1 MLTHLQFEPEC
12 SLCRCLTFTGR
23 QRVAPL
29 SFILALQHWLPQ
41 QVEAGIAGKLDLGPG
56 GHFHS
61 GGMQVGHRVFQLGA
75 IWRDREWFSVLETD
89 RKTTVALWFKR
100 GKVICSCQL

>member
-12 SLCRCLTFTGR
+12 SLCLCLTFTGR

-41 QVEAGIAGKLDLGPG
+41 QVEARIAGKLDLGPRT
-56 GHFHS
+56 HFYS
-61 GGMQVGHRVFQLGA
+61 RGMQVGHCVLQLGA
-75 IWRDREWFSVLETD
+75 IW
-89 RKTTVALWFKR
+89 
-100 GKVICSCQL
+100 